1 MTEKWAKSQGVPAFE
16 SLFCCRSASGGFWR
30 ILLQKAKIEPRQ
42 KSRESRFLSVSIAE
56 GLFGIDTKVRGRFC
70 VKRYGP
76 SRREAQH
83 ASAVLKISVDQ
94 PKNTF
99 ATKSRRVQPIAA
111 THSANFSAG
120 V

>member
-1 MTEKWAKSQGVPAFE
+1 
-16 SLFCCRSASGGFWR
+16 
-30 ILLQKAKIEPRQ
+30 LLQKSKIEPRQ

-56 GLFGIDTKVRGRFC
+56 GLLGINTKVRGRFC

-76 SRREAQH
+76 SRREAPR

-99 ATKSRRVQPIAA
+99 ATKSVINGPDGPEIQLPLIP
-111 THSANFSAG
+111 
-120 V
+120 